1 MLIFVP
7 LLLGCSAALVQFGSS
22 GPGAP
27 DDTGVPDTDP
37 GHDDTGDSASDT
49 GPDTGDTELAPA
61 DVTYVPTAAG
71 AAGSTL
77 GLYRLGAD
85 YTVADGAPSVT
96 APFEDGRWAINY
108 TPVSSDY
115 PDGLKYVLFVAY
127 ASDADGGGL
136 GISEYVVLYCDGA
149 PAADLAALGFSEGWN
164 AFYLGGTSELPVPG
178 PSQDLA
184 LDLNLVS
191 QTSLTVAG
199 TYSGTVSSGYRLAV
213 YPFTGSGAMLYDGE
227 LAASW
232 SFTVSH
238 RPSDSAMYET
248 NGVMVGGGTPFAYKD
263 ADGSGSMSRGDTSVA
278 LALLDSGETPSVI
291 WVDPID
297 DPGLAYLAVLAYGL
311 HAGWGAYVIAD
322 GEKARELDAAEL
334 ASVRLDP

>member
-1 MLIFVP
+1 MVIFVP
-7 LLLGCSAALVQFGSS
+7 LLLGCSAALVQFGPS
-22 GPGAP
+22 GPA
-27 DDTGVPDTDP
+27 DDTGGPDTDP
-37 GHDDTGDSASDT
+37 GRDDTGDSSPDT
-49 GPDTGDTELAPA
+49 GPDSGDTDPAPA
-61 DVTYVPTAAG
+61 DVTYVPTTAG

-85 YTVADGAPSVT
+85 YTVADGGPSVT
-96 APFEDGRWAINY
+96 APFEDGRWAIDY
-108 TPVSSDY
+108 TPVPADY
-115 PDGLKYVLFVAY
+115 PDGLPYVIFVAY

-149 PAADLAALGFSEGWN
+149 PSADLAALGFSEGWN
-164 AFYLGGTSELPVPG
+164 AFHLGAADELPVPVA
-178 PSQDLA
+178 PQDLS

-191 QTSLTVAG
+191 QTSITVSG
-199 TYSGTVSSGYRLAV
+199 SYSGTVSSGYRLAV
-213 YPFTGSGAMLYDGE
+213 YPFTGAGAMLYDGD

-263 ADGSGSMSRGDTSVA
+263 ADGSGSMSHGDTSVA

-297 DPGLAYLAVLAYGL
+297 DPGIAYLAVLGYGL
-311 HAGWGAYVIAD
+311 HVGWGAYVIAE
-322 GEKARELDAAEL
+322 GEKARELDATEL
-334 ASVRLDP
+334 TSVRLDP

>member
-7 LLLGCSAALVQFGSS
+7 LLVGCSAALVQFGTS
-22 GPGAP
+22 GRTPP

-37 GHDDTGDSASDT
+37 QPDDTGDGPPDT

-61 DVTYVPTAAG
+61 DVTYVPTTAG

-77 GLYRLGAD
+77 GLYRLGSD
-85 YTVADGAPSVT
+85 FTVADGDPSVS
-96 APFEDGRWAINY
+96 AVFADGRWAIDY
-108 TPVSSDY
+108 TPVPGDY
-115 PDGLKYVLFVAY
+115 PAGLPYVIFVAY
-127 ASDADGGGL
+127 ASDADGGL
-136 GISEYVVLYCDGA
+136 GISEYVTLYCDGA
-149 PAADLAALGFSEGWN
+149 PSADLAALGFSEGWN
-164 AFYLGGTSELPVPG
+164 AFHLGAADEVPVPVAA
-178 PSQDLA
+178 QDLP

-191 QTSLTVAG
+191 QPSLTLSG

-213 YPFTGSGAMLYDGE
+213 YPFTGTGAMLYDGD

-232 SFTVSH
+232 SLTLSH

-248 NGVMVGGGTPFAYKD
+248 NGVMVGGGTPLAYKD
-263 ADGSGSMSRGDTSVA
+263 GDESGSMSRGDTSVA

-297 DPGLAYLAVLAYGL
+297 DPGLAYLAVLGYGL
-311 HAGWGAYVIAD
+311 HVGWGAYVITE
-322 GEKARELDAAEL
+322 GEKARELDATEL
-334 ASVRLDP
+334 TSVRLDP